1 MAVDVRCNHDRKYT
15 LRAGV
20 EIGNLIGK
28 LRRTE
33 KHYGRTCGIEKQR
46 STGGST
52 PEPAPGPQELRGR
65 ASLLM
70 SSESSQNGALLS
82 EERAL
87 PSTSE
92 VGKSF
97 CENSLAGACEET
109 LGGWQQECLGKQSL

>member
-1 MAVDVRCNHDRKYT
+1 MAVGVRCNHDRKYT

-52 PEPAPGPQELRGR
+52 PEPAPGPQALRGR

-87 PSTSE
+87 PSGGQYLRSW
-92 VGKSF
+92 
-97 CENSLAGACEET
+97 EEF
-109 LGGWQQECLGKQSL
+109 L